1 MTTYNIALLPGDGIG
16 PEQSQATDTV
26 LKAVEKKIGIHL
38 KITELEGGD
47 RCFEKHGI
55 PLPDSTIEEIRKS
68 DACLKGPVG
77 ETAAEVIVRL
87 RLMFDLYVN
96 LRPVKTY
103 PNVESLKPDIDFV
116 VVRENT
122 EDLYRGLEFK
132 INPDTAVALRV
143 ITRDGSKRIAEFA
156 FNIARQRKKKLTAV
170 HKSNVMHITDGLFS
184 ETVRTVAKNYPD
196 VEYSELYVDAAAMQL
211 IKRPQ
216 TFDVVLT
223 PNLFGDILS
232 DEAAQLVGGLGMAPG
247 ANIGKNFALFEPVHG
262 SAPKY
267 AGKQVANPCSMI
279 LASHLMFDWLGRTR
293 GDELCS
299 YAAEA
304 IDRAVVETLSE
315 GILTP
320 DLGGNKKT
328 YEVGKAVAERIRP
341 KKG

>member
-26 LKAVEKKIGIHL
+26 LKAVEKKISIHL

-55 PLPDSTIEEIRKS
+55 SLPDSTIEEIRKS

-143 ITRDGSKRIAEFA
+143 ITRGGSKRIAEFA

-184 ETVRTVAKNYPD
+184 ETVRAVAKNYPN
-196 VEYSELYVDAAAMQL
+196 VAYSELYVDAASMQL

-247 ANIGKNFALFEPVHG
+247 ANIGKNFAIFEPVHG

-267 AGKQVANPCSMI
+267 AGKQTANPCSMI

-328 YEVGKAVAERIRP
+328 YEVGEAIAERIRP